1 MGYLIITLDSYRE
14 QERFMDKIKR
24 RTKRRIVLGVCIV
37 AAVAVLIF
45 IIQGVRGLLHRGAD
59 TSAGVEYIEKE
70 EAGDITAIEEKISL
84 LEKQDGSGEDGR
96 SIKEKFAGAV
106 VLGDSVAEG
115 FAEYDILNA
124 SSVAAEIGVHL
135 DELDEQISKVKE
147 LSPSIL
153 FLYLGMND
161 VAATNG
167 DVERFVSEYKSVLT
181 QIKEEVPDAHIFV
194 NSIFPVQEKA
204 LEEEPLLEKIPEYND
219 ALKKLCDSQTVAFI
233 DNTDLVSEQYYEQ
246 DGIHF
251 KADFY
256 PVWAEH
262 MAEVASL

>member
-1 MGYLIITLDSYRE
+1 
-14 QERFMDKIKR
+14 MDRIKQS
-24 RTKRRIVLGVCIV
+24 TKRRIILSVFAVAAAAVIIFIVLGVK
-37 AAVAVLIF
+37 
-45 IIQGVRGLLHRGAD
+45 GLLHRGAD
-59 TSAGVEYIEKE
+59 TSAGVEYIKAE

-84 LEKQDGSGEDGR
+84 LEQQDGSGEDGR
-96 SIKEKFAGAV
+96 SIKERFSGAV

-115 FAEYDILNA
+115 FEEYDILNA

-135 DELDEQISKVKE
+135 DELDGQITKVKE

-161 VAATNG
+161 VTATNG
-167 DVERFVSEYKSVLT
+167 DVDRFISEYKSVLARLR
-181 QIKEEVPDAHIFV
+181 EEVPDAHIFV

-219 ALKKLCDSQTVAFI
+219 ALKELCDGQTIAFI
-233 DNTDLVSEQYYEQ
+233 DNTDLVSDQYYEQ

>member
-1 MGYLIITLDSYRE
+1 
-14 QERFMDKIKR
+14 MDRIKQS
-24 RTKRRIVLGVCIV
+24 TKRRIILSVFAVAAAAVIILIVLGVK
-37 AAVAVLIF
+37 
-45 IIQGVRGLLHRGAD
+45 GLLHRGAD
-59 TSAGVEYIEKE
+59 TSAGVEYIKAE

-84 LEKQDGSGEDGR
+84 LEQQDGSGEDGR
-96 SIKEKFAGAV
+96 SIKERFSGAV
-106 VLGDSVAEG
+106 ILGDSVAEG
-115 FAEYDILNA
+115 FEEYDILNA

-135 DELDEQISKVKE
+135 DELDGQITKVKE

-161 VAATNG
+161 VTATNG
-167 DVERFVSEYKSVLT
+167 DVDRFISEYKSVLT
-181 QIKEEVPDAHIFV
+181 RLREEVPDAHIFV

-219 ALKKLCDSQTVAFI
+219 ALKELCDSETVAFI
-233 DNTDLVSEQYYEQ
+233 DNTGLVSEQDYEQ

>member
-1 MGYLIITLDSYRE
+1 
-14 QERFMDKIKR
+14 MDRIKQS
-24 RTKRRIVLGVCIV
+24 TKRRIILSVFAVAAAAVIILIVLGVK
-37 AAVAVLIF
+37 
-45 IIQGVRGLLHRGAD
+45 GLLHRGAD
-59 TSAGVEYIEKE
+59 TSAGVEYIKAE

-84 LEKQDGSGEDGR
+84 LEQQDGSGEDGR
-96 SIKEKFAGAV
+96 SIKERFSGAV

-115 FAEYDILNA
+115 FVEYDILNA

-135 DELDEQISKVKE
+135 DELDGQITKVKE
-147 LSPSIL
+147 LSPGVL

-161 VAATNG
+161 VTATNG
-167 DVERFVSEYKSVLT
+167 DVDRFISEYKSVLARLR
-181 QIKEEVPDAHIFV
+181 EEVPDAHIFV

-219 ALKKLCDSQTVAFI
+219 ALKELCDSETVAFI
-233 DNTDLVSEQYYEQ
+233 DNTGLVSEQDYEQ

>member
-204 LEEEPLLEKIPEYND
+204 LEEEPILEKIPEYND
-219 ALKKLCDSQTVAFI
+219 ALKELCDSQTVAFI

>member
-1 MGYLIITLDSYRE
+1 
-14 QERFMDKIKR
+14 MDRIKQS
-24 RTKRRIVLGVCIV
+24 TKRRIILSVFAVAAAAVIILIVLGVK
-37 AAVAVLIF
+37 
-45 IIQGVRGLLHRGAD
+45 GLLHRGAD
-59 TSAGVEYIEKE
+59 TSAGVEYIKAE

-84 LEKQDGSGEDGR
+84 LEQQDGSGEDGR
-96 SIKEKFAGAV
+96 SIKERFSGAV

-115 FAEYDILNA
+115 FEEYDILNA

-135 DELDEQISKVKE
+135 DELDGQITKVKE
-147 LSPSIL
+147 LSPGVL

-161 VAATNG
+161 VTATNG
-167 DVERFVSEYKSVLT
+167 DVDRFISEYKSVLT
-181 QIKEEVPDAHIFV
+181 RIREEVPDAHIFV

-219 ALKKLCDSQTVAFI
+219 ALKELCDSETVAFI
-233 DNTDLVSEQYYEQ
+233 DNTGLVSEQDYEQ

>member
-1 MGYLIITLDSYRE
+1 
-14 QERFMDKIKR
+14 MDKIKR

-45 IIQGVRGLLHRGAD
+45 TIQGVRGLLHRGAD

-84 LEKQDGSGEDGR
+84 LEKQDESGEDGR

-161 VAATNG
+161 VTATNG
-167 DVERFVSEYKSVLT
+167 DVDRFISEYKSVLT

-194 NSIFPVQEKA
+194 NSIFTVQEKA

-219 ALKKLCDSQTVAFI
+219 ALKELCDSQTVAFI

>member
-1 MGYLIITLDSYRE
+1 
-14 QERFMDKIKR
+14 MDRIKQS
-24 RTKRRIVLGVCIV
+24 TKRRIILSVFAVAAAAVIILIVLGVK
-37 AAVAVLIF
+37 
-45 IIQGVRGLLHRGAD
+45 GLLHRGAD
-59 TSAGVEYIEKE
+59 TSAGVEYIKAE

-84 LEKQDGSGEDGR
+84 LEQQDGSGEEGR
-96 SIKEKFAGAV
+96 SIKERFSGAV

-115 FAEYDILNA
+115 FEEYDILNA
-124 SSVAAEIGVHL
+124 SSVVAEIGVHL
-135 DELDEQISKVKE
+135 DELDGQITKVKE
-147 LSPSIL
+147 LSPGVL

-161 VAATNG
+161 VTATNG
-167 DVERFVSEYKSVLT
+167 DVDRFISEYKSVLT
-181 QIKEEVPDAHIFV
+181 RIREEVPDAHIFV

-219 ALKKLCDSQTVAFI
+219 ALKELCDSETVAFI
-233 DNTDLVSEQYYEQ
+233 DNTGLVSEQDYEQ

>member
-161 VAATNG
+161 VTATNG
-167 DVERFVSEYKSVLT
+167 DVDRFISEYKSVLT

-219 ALKKLCDSQTVAFI
+219 ALKELCDSQTVAFI

>member
-1 MGYLIITLDSYRE
+1 
-14 QERFMDKIKR
+14 MDRIKQS
-24 RTKRRIVLGVCIV
+24 TKRRIILSVFAVAAAAVIILIVLGVK
-37 AAVAVLIF
+37 
-45 IIQGVRGLLHRGAD
+45 GLLHRGAD
-59 TSAGVEYIEKE
+59 TSAGVEYIKAE

-84 LEKQDGSGEDGR
+84 LEQQDGSGEDGR
-96 SIKEKFAGAV
+96 SIKERFSGAV

-115 FAEYDILNA
+115 FEEYDILNA

-135 DELDEQISKVKE
+135 DELDGQITKVKE
-147 LSPSIL
+147 LSPGVL

-161 VAATNG
+161 VTATNG
-167 DVERFVSEYKSVLT
+167 DVDRFISEYKSVLT
-181 QIKEEVPDAHIFV
+181 RLREEVPDAHIFV

-219 ALKKLCDSQTVAFI
+219 ALKELCDSETVAFI
-233 DNTDLVSEQYYEQ
+233 DNTGLVSEQDYEQ

>member
-219 ALKKLCDSQTVAFI
+219 ALKELCDSQTVAFI